1 MEERKKIIP
10 IIIGV
15 VVILLI
21 AGLVF
26 YFVKIKGNDSKPET
40 DSSLPD
46 NYVEDKFIN
55 LDEVLKKDRVL
66 IQTLVRQIP
75 YKNGLYQNIYDGE
88 EVKIDNIRPQLLFNM
103 SYNNLNEIK
112 EGTEEY
118 NKIKKENSVLYADY
132 FIKKQDI
139 IDNIKKLY
147 NVSLNDLPS
156 EIDLVGGDA
165 KGYKDYYG
173 FVFASEPGGL
183 IKISKIVSY
192 TISNNSVVIY
202 EKPAF
207 YEVDMESITLYSDA
221 NGKNKLITLEPSD
234 NIVDTLIKNM
244 KENLSKL
251 DTYEHI
257 FKKENNNYYWSS
269 ISATHEGK

>member
-15 VVILLI
+15 VAILLI

-88 EVKIDNIRPQLLFNM
+88 EVKIDNIKPQLLFNM

-118 NKIKKENSVLYADY
+118 NKIKKENSVLYANY

-165 KGYKDYYG
+165 KEYKDYYG

-269 ISATHEGK
+269 ISTTHEGK